1 MDVCM
6 YGCMY
11 VCIPDRD
18 RFHLHASKATNK
30 ANCKDLTDADCGEG
44 KIKDPTIDDK
54 DCAGDTCTK
63 DADDGGCCKQAGHL
77 Q

>member
-1 MDVCM
+1 M